1 AVLALGEDSAPAQS
15 RLEALE
21 AQLLEQPAIVGDR
34 EAPFGVMV
42 VKELGRRAAPGTP
55 RPAIR
60 PGGRFAHVLDSFAAI
75 DVWCI
80 WPSFVRPLACGSVP
94 DIPSLPLFL
103 ESRDRLGVVRTGASN
118 GDVRTDQV
126 EGSCHVAVEAL
137 VDHPLDEAN

>member
-1 AVLALGEDSAPAQS
+1 MPHDPGVAEQALDVLLGEARHPIEIETMESGAEVLALGEDGAPAQP
-15 RLEALE
+15 RLETLE

-34 EAPFGVMV
+34 ESPFGVMV

-60 PGGRFAHVLDSFAAI
+60 PGDRFAHVLDSFAAI

-103 ESRDRLGVVRTGASN
+103 ESRDRLG
-118 GDVRTDQV
+118 
-126 EGSCHVAVEAL
+126 
-137 VDHPLDEAN
+137 

>member
-1 AVLALGEDSAPAQS
+1 AVLALGADGAPAQP
-15 RLEALE
+15 RLETLE

-34 EAPFGVMV
+34 ESPFGVMV

-60 PGGRFAHVLDSFAAI
+60 PGDRFAHVLDSFAAI

-103 ESRDRLGVVRTGASN
+103 ESRDRDRKSTRLNS
-118 GDVRTDQV
+118 
-126 EGSCHVAVEAL
+126 SHVKISYAVFCL
-137 VDHPLDEAN
+137 KKKKTIRNTMKQ